1 MSKVYAADGLG
12 YTQAVSADVTVRRD
26 DGHRACIELSRNL
39 VNGRIS
45 PGAVR
50 AVLTQP
56 AMSMR
61 AFQYIL
67 SLPRLRVAPSPSPA
81 GDRIRAR
88 LGNPKLAIS
97 IHLAQPVLLIPP
109 SERAYVTGN
118 RRQTVRKN
126 ARKAARE
133 GYRCRVLSG
142 QEAIRDHDLVVDE
155 RHIVAIAEGS
165 EGEPRVITFATV
177 DREWALLEGLV
188 KLPGHD
194 TPSAVRYLLHLY
206 LMDRLRLTGARYML
220 AKRVGRELPGLQYF
234 QHILGFVPTNL
245 VLLGRSR

>member
-1 MSKVYAADGLG
+1 MRPMRLR
-12 YTQAVSADVTVRRD
+12 YTRAVFADVTVRRD
-26 DGHRACIELSRNL
+26 DGHRACAELSRNF

-45 PGAVR
+45 LR
-50 AVLTQP
+50 AIPTVLTRP
-56 AMSMR
+56 ATSLR
-61 AFQYIL
+61 AFQYIA
-67 SLPRLRVAPSPSPA
+67 SLPRLMVAPSPSPA

-88 LGNPKLAIS
+88 LGNPRWGIA

-126 ARKAARE
+126 ARKATRE
-133 GYRCRVLSG
+133 GYRCRVISV
-142 QEAIRDHDLVVDE
+142 QEAIQEHDLVVDE
-155 RHIVAIAEGS
+155 SHIVAIAEAPD
-165 EGEPRVITFATV
+165 GEPRGITFATV

-188 KLPGHD
+188 KIPGHD

-206 LMDRLRLTGARYML
+206 LMDRLRMAGARYML
-220 AKRVGRELPGLQYF
+220 ATRVGRERPGLQYF
-234 QHILGFVPTNL
+234 QHILGFVPTNI